1 MSAVVCDMTG
11 NGSAGKNKRTEEFLG
26 LVFASNPRQ
35 KESILYTMDKYYTED
50 DYSQLENILMFYS
63 RSMSITEIADA
74 YRLLVEDTIK
84 ETMYFLEHGRYRYSS
99 FEETERLVYSRKEY
113 MSKYMVGLSVS
124 GYLWSNHIRMF
135 HWFRDIMKG
144 MEGKRYL
151 EIGPG
156 HGRYFCES
164 VMINGFSEYDAIDV
178 SETSVDQTNAYL
190 KEHLDKDQMGKC
202 RVFRKNAYD
211 HKPAEKYDFVVIAEV
226 LEHLEDP
233 LGMLSHVNSISSD
246 QAYLYVTVPV
256 NAPEID
262 HIYLFNS
269 IEEVE
274 ELVKAAGYEIKDRL
288 YAAAGDMKLEKAV
301 RKKNSILVGLLA
313 GKV

>member
-1 MSAVVCDMTG
+1 MAG
-11 NGSAGKNKRTEEFLG
+11 NGLTGVNKKTEEFLEMI
-26 LVFASNPRQ
+26 FASNPRQ
-35 KESILYTMDKYYTED
+35 KESILYTMDKYFTED
-50 DYSQLENILMFYS
+50 DYSQLEDILGFYS
-63 RSMSITEIADA
+63 KSMSITEIADA
-74 YRLLVEDTIK
+74 YRLLIEDTIQ

-99 FEETERLVYSRKEY
+99 FEETERLVYSRREY

-144 MEGKRYL
+144 MKGARYL

-164 VMINGFSEYDAIDV
+164 VEINGFSAYDAIDV
-178 SETSVDQTNAYL
+178 SETSVNQTCAYL
-190 KEHLDKDQMGKC
+190 KEHLDKEKMDKC
-202 RVFRKNAYD
+202 RVFKKNAYD
-211 HKPAEKYDFVVIAEV
+211 HKPSEKYDFVVIAEV

-233 LGMLSHVNSISSD
+233 LGMLSHVSSISSD
-246 QAYLYVTVPV
+246 KAYLYVTVPV

-262 HIYLFNS
+262 HIFLFNS

-274 ELVKAAGYEIKDRL
+274 ELVKAAGFGIKDRL

-301 RKKNSILVGLLA
+301 KKKNSILVGLLA
-313 GKV
+313 EKV